1 LVDFSNVAREGLSQG
16 SLVIAKPELLHE
28 DAVASPKYQG
38 IHDALLTLIESLAD
52 GAGLPTERELCQ
64 TYGVSRST
72 VRQALAQLEVEQRI
86 FRRQG
91 KGTFVSRAKIE
102 QRLELMSHTE
112 GMRAR
117 GISPSSKLIDVRRIH
132 ADQEV
137 STHLGLSPKSEVLRI
152 ERLRLAD
159 GDPIAIEVV
168 FLSADR
174 FDGITAALSD
184 HASLYQ
190 LLSSNYGIEL
200 ASAEETIEA
209 VIAEGRDAGLLK
221 CPPGMPLLMLSRRT
235 LDTNGRPIGF
245 VRSLYRG
252 DRYRFQTGLQ
262 RPLQLSS
269 VPPTKSTEL
278 TIRVASSS
286 DASALATVFIDAW
299 RSSYRGIV
307 DDAILEALNY
317 DDVTTWLKGRVSD
330 TTVRTLVAEAPSG
343 RVVGFTRFGADPDE
357 PATGHIFALY
367 VSPAAGGQGVGR
379 LLMKRAMYELD
390 PMSAKTLTLWVFEMN
405 QRAQTFYGAA
415 GFEPDGGQRIEELYG
430 AQEIRMRRLSPLHLL
445 HAEEPAGTTSE
456 GKLDASFVSNHSS

>member
-1 LVDFSNVAREGLSQG
+1 
-16 SLVIAKPELLHE
+16 VITKPELLHE

-137 STHLGLSPKSEVLRI
+137 ATHLGLSPKSEVLRI

-190 LLSSNYGIEL
+190 LLSSNYGVEL

-235 LDTNGRPIGF
+235 LDTNGRPIEF

-262 RPLQLSS
+262 RPLQLSPA
-269 VPPTKSTEL
+269 PPTKSTDL
-278 TIRVASSS
+278 TIRVASPS

-307 DDAILEALNY
+307 DDAIIDALNHHE
-317 DDVTTWLKGRVSD
+317 VTSWLKDLVSD
-330 TTVRTLVAEAPSG
+330 TTVRTLVAEAPAG
-343 RVVGFTRFGADPDE
+343 QVVGFTRFGADPDE
-357 PATGHIFALY
+357 PTNGHIFALY
-367 VSPAAGGQGVGR
+367 VSPAAGGQGFGRR
-379 LLMKRAMYELD
+379 LLEIALFELD
-390 PMSAKTLTLWVFEMN
+390 PLVTQTLTLWVFEKN
-405 QRAQTFYGAA
+405 QRARSFYRAA
-415 GFEPDGGQRIEELYG
+415 GFESDGEQRVEEPYG
-430 AQEIRMRRLSPLHLL
+430 AQEIRLRRLSPHHSSNPKRPTAL
-445 HAEEPAGTTSE
+445 TTE
-456 GKLDASFVSNHSS
+456 GKLDTSFASNQSS